1 MSTYNY
7 KPGLGNAASFDVSG
21 APWVTGSVN
30 CRAQYG
36 EQRIVFPRV
45 TRWIEIQNGASDE
58 NADPMRVG
66 FSQKGVLGTNF
77 YEVSNQSA
85 GTGRWELKV
94 SELWISGS
102 DYVCIIA
109 GLTSIETTSINNAA
123 VSPSGSNWSGSL
135 AALVG

>member
-7 KPGLGNAASFDVSG
+7 KPGLGNAASYEVSG

-30 CRAQYG
+30 CREGHG
-36 EQRIVFPRV
+36 EQRLVFPRV
-45 TRWIEIQNGASDE
+45 TRWIEIQNGDSAGESAE
-58 NADPMRVG
+58 PMRVG
-66 FSQKGVLGTNF
+66 FTEKGILGTNF
-77 YEVSNQSA
+77 FEVSQTS
-85 GTGRWELKV
+85 GQLELKV

-102 DYVCIIA
+102 DYVQVIA